1 MKRVANKKKEMD
13 KFLKMLILESG
24 GDIDAIV
31 V

>member
-13 KFLKMLILESG
+13 KFLKMLILESER
-24 GDIDAIV
+24 DIYAIV